1 MLIRDVRTRNPVCID
16 RNATILIAS
25 NLMRVYAVADL
36 VVTEEREG
44 KLHPVG
50 ILSARMPS
58 KINADLAK
66 FAEPTIEELLALVR
80 S

>member
-1 MLIRDVRTRNPVCID
+1 
-16 RNATILIAS
+16 
-25 NLMRVYAVADL
+25 MRVYAVADL